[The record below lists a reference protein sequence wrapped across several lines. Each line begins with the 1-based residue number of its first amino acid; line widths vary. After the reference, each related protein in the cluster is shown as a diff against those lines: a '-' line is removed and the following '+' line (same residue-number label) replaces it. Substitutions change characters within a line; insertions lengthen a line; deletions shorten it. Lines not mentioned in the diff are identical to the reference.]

1 LSHAPDGA
9 GCKANARGVNLSLE
23 AGMKI
28 LVIDDHPLI
37 HTAMPL
43 VLKGLDQKAD
53 ILQAQTFS
61 DALRLAQQHADINLI
76 LLDLGL
82 PDMAGLD
89 ALAQLRN
96 LYAAIP
102 VVVLSAHDDAPTVT
116 SAIEGGAMGFIP
128 KTTSTE
134 SLVNALR
141 FVLAGGVYLPREML
155 RGGSNVVGPTSGVGA
170 APTVTAKELG
180 LTERQTDVLSLLV
193 QGKPNKLIMR
203 ELNLAE
209 GTVKLHVTAILRA
222 LNVANRTQAVITV
235 AQRGLTLGRL
245 DKPRRPD

>member
-1 LSHAPDGA
+1 
-9 GCKANARGVNLSLE
+9 
-23 AGMKI
+23 MKI

-43 VLKGLDQKAD
+43 VLQGLDRKAE

-61 DALRLAQQHADINLI
+61 DALRIAQQNPDINLI

-82 PDMAGLD
+82 PDMAGLE
-89 ALAQLRN
+89 ALAQLRS

-155 RGGSNVVGPTSGVGA
+155 RGGSNVVGPTSDGGGT
-170 APTVTAKELG
+170 PPVTARDLG

-222 LNVANRTQAVITV
+222 LNVTNRTQAVITV
-235 AQRGLTLGRL
+235 AQRGLKLGRL
-245 DKPRRPD
+245 DQPRRPV